1 MDSIDTGTE
10 ELLCYIEERVA
21 TITLN
26 KPHKKNALGDTLTP
40 ALRETIALL
49 EHDNRVGSVLITGK
63 GDAFCAGGDVSGM
76 GSNRTSSGRTSREVT
91 KNERI
96 ESLFV
101 KQRTLTQRIHELDK
115 ITIAALPGAAAGA
128 GLSIA
133 LACDLRIAS
142 SNAFVTTAFA
152 NVGLSGDYGASW
164 FLPRIVGL
172 SKAKEMFYTSDRI
185 SAEECERLGI
195 FNKLFPTDTFR
206 DDAQA
211 YAAKLSNGPIN
222 ALARMKKNLNSALD
236 QELQDSLLLEARHL
250 VESMDDPESKEAIA
264 AFMEKRRPN
273 FNN

>member
-1 MDSIDTGTE
+1 M
-10 ELLCYIEERVA
+10 
-21 TITLN
+21 
-26 KPHKKNALGDTLTP
+26 
-40 ALRETIALL
+40 
-49 EHDNRVGSVLITGK
+49 
-63 GDAFCAGGDVSGM
+63 
-76 GSNRTSSGRTSREVT
+76 
-91 KNERI
+91 
-96 ESLFV
+96 
-101 KQRTLTQRIHELDK
+101 
-115 ITIAALPGAAAGA
+115 
-128 GLSIA
+128 
-133 LACDLRIAS
+133 
-142 SNAFVTTAFA
+142 TTAFA

-164 FLPRIVGL
+164 FLPRIIGL

-264 AFMEKRRPN
+264 AFTEKRRPN
-273 FNN
+273 FKN